1 MTQARFMRI
10 ELGLAFLLFGFGL
23 IMDFAP
29 LLSHGAIWSQFISGV
44 NNSPWERFKPFMLSF
59 MVISLL
65 EMGAVRLSVV
75 RFVPVYVISLYA
87 YTILGLF
94 AAVLYGA
101 GWAYYIAV
109 FVIGIVCRLG
119 AAAFMFT
126 KKKPQCLFIPAL
138 AALSLYFLMFLF
150 FTPCPPH
157 TPLFYDTLTGQ
168 YGF

>member
-1 MTQARFMRI
+1 MTQARLMQI
-10 ELGLAFLLFGFGL
+10 EVGLAVLLFGFGL

-59 MVISLL
+59 MVLSLL
-65 EMGAVRLSVV
+65 EMGAVRLSVA
-75 RFVPVYVISLYA
+75 RFVTVHVISLYA

-94 AAVLYGA
+94 AAALYGM
-101 GWAYYIAV
+101 GLSYYIAI
-109 FVIGIVCRLG
+109 FVIGLVCRLG
-119 AAAFMFT
+119 AAVFMFT
-126 KKKPQCLFIPAL
+126 KKKTQHLFIPAL

-157 TPLFYDTLTGQ
+157 TPLFYDALTGK